1 MLSLLNLKR
10 PFILNSQDNL
20 NKELLLTSL
29 NNKSQDN
36 NYIYYYL
43 IMNLSV
49 LNILIPK
56 LLYYLF

>member
-36 NYIYYYL
+36 NYIYYYWG
-43 IMNLSV
+43 MNLSV
-49 LNILIPK
+49 LNILIQN
-56 LLYYLF
+56 Y

>member
-36 NYIYYYL
+36 NYIY
-43 IMNLSV
+43 I
-49 LNILIPK
+49 IIGA
-56 LLYYLF
+56 